1 MARKRNSNRKSGKR
15 AGVKARGKKSA
26 RKRANANSR
35 RGTKRTPQRRSGSE
49 TPRSAQISRGPDAN
63 RVGIVAESEPERSLE
78 AGQAGDLEGLSAVED
93 ADSESVQEL
102 AEEGQDFE
110 AGIVEGVERAEDEP
124 EKPMRV
130 RRDEVLRPR
139 PKRQTL

>member
-1 MARKRNSNRKSGKR
+1 MARKTNSKKKSRKKTAAKGR
-15 AGVKARGKKSA
+15 RKKSA
-26 RKRANANSR
+26 SKRTNANSLWRTEKVRER
-35 RGTKRTPQRRSGSE
+35 RARLSQGLD
-49 TPRSAQISRGPDAN
+49 ASRA
-63 RVGIVAESEPERSLE
+63 GIVAENEPERSLE

-102 AEEGQDFE
+102 AEEGQAFE

-130 RRDEVLRPR
+130 RRDEEPRPR

>member
-1 MARKRNSNRKSGKR
+1 MARKRNSNKKSSKR
-15 AGVKARGKKSA
+15 ARVKARGKKSA
-26 RKRANANSR
+26 SKRPTADSR
-35 RGTKRTPQRRSGSE
+35 RTEKVRERRA
-49 TPRSAQISRGPDAN
+49 RLSRGLDSA
-63 RVGIVAESEPERSLE
+63 RAGIVAESEPERSLE

-102 AEEGQDFE
+102 AEEGQDYE
-110 AGIVEGVERAEDEP
+110 AEIIEGVERAENEP

-130 RRDEVLRPR
+130 RRDEEPRPR

>member
-1 MARKRNSNRKSGKR
+1 MASKRNSNKTKNGKR
-15 AGVKARGKKSA
+15 TRVKARGKKSA
-26 RKRANANSR
+26 SKRENANSR
-35 RGTKRTPQRRSGSE
+35 RRTEKVGERRA
-49 TPRSAQISRGPDAN
+49 RLSRGLDSA
-63 RVGIVAESEPERSLE
+63 RAEIVAESEPERSLA

-124 EKPMRV
+124 EKRMRV
-130 RRDEVLRPR
+130 RRDEEPRPR

>member
-1 MARKRNSNRKSGKR
+1 MARKRNSKKKTRKGTTVKR
-15 AGVKARGKKSA
+15 RSKKSA
-26 RKRANANSR
+26 SKRSSAN
-35 RGTKRTPQRRSGSE
+35 QRRRTE
-49 TPRSAQISRGPDAN
+49 KVRQRRARLSRGLDAA
-63 RVGIVAESEPERSLE
+63 RARIVAEREQERSLE

-130 RRDEVLRPR
+130 RRDEEPR
-139 PKRQTL
+139 SAPNKQTL